1 MIEELQPVVST
12 VVTKMAGL
20 WRQGNSE
27 SLIEVSKNTRNEFL
41 TLIDSEISHLPYAND
56 IMQAALSLVTGYM
69 ASAISSLIEIDGI
82 NDNQIL
88 DQINTKRD
96 PIEALLGTGAS
107 VYKFVGTE
115 AWGVGLPDPT
125 ESANL
130 LVSQIKSRVGTEA
143 EGSDERQGESG
154 FGVGRTLQADIH
166 ELSNLSVG
174 KSFEVVFAANGN
186 KKTVNMQARLMVSDV
201 DEATMMGILRS
212 GSPLNNMAERRIK
225 VRAGSLH
232 WFYDQIL
239 LNDLVD
245 EARRTRIKDKSK
257 FYQHML
263 RKRSA
268 NFMSG
273 LFSLRPS
280 VNNASAILG
289 ITSKRAEELAMELG
303 NDLDDFATRQR
314 LFEATYTMILF
325 VVDTKWERVTFYHRS
340 LDTFTRVSVDALKR
354 ANKNGG
360 VVIEDVLRAYTAGSA
375 PAF

>member
-12 VVTKMAGL
+12 VVSKMAGL

-69 ASAISSLIEIDGI
+69 ASAIGSLIEIEGI
-82 NDNQIL
+82 NDQQIL
-88 DQINTKRD
+88 DQINTRRD

-115 AWGVGLPDPT
+115 NWGIGLPNPI

-130 LVSQIKSRVGTEA
+130 LVSQIKSVGAEA
-143 EGSDERQGESG
+143 EGGDRQGEDS
-154 FGVGRTLQADIH
+154 FGLGRSTQADIH
-166 ELSNLSVG
+166 ELANLSVG

-201 DEATMMGILRS
+201 DEETMMSILRS
-212 GSPLNNMAERRIK
+212 GSPLNNMAERKIK

-232 WFYDQIL
+232 WFYDLIL
-239 LNDLVD
+239 LNDLID
-245 EARRTRIKDKSK
+245 EARKTRIKDKSK

-268 NFMSG
+268 NFLSG

-289 ITSKRAEELAMELG
+289 ITSKRAEELALELG
-303 NDLDDFATRQR
+303 DDLDDFATRER
-314 LFEATYTMILF
+314 LFQSTYAMILF

-360 VVIEDVLRAYTAGSA
+360 VAIEDVLRAYTAGAA

>member
-12 VVTKMAGL
+12 VVSKMAGL

-41 TLIDSEISHLPYAND
+41 TLIDSEITHLPYAND

-69 ASAISSLIEIDGI
+69 VSAINSLVEVEGI
-82 NDNQIL
+82 NDQQIL

-96 PIEALLGTGAS
+96 PIEALLGTGAN

-115 AWGVGLPDPT
+115 SWGIGLPNPI

-130 LVSQIKSRVGTEA
+130 LASQIKSVGTEA
-143 EGSDERQGESG
+143 EGDQHGETG
-154 FGVGRTLQADIH
+154 MGLGRTTQADIH
-166 ELSNLSVG
+166 ELANLSVG
-174 KSFEVVFAANGN
+174 KSFEVMFAANGN

-201 DEATMMGILRS
+201 DEETMMGILRS
-212 GSPLNNMAERRIK
+212 GSPLNNMTERVIK

-232 WFYDQIL
+232 WFYDLIL
-239 LNDLVD
+239 LNDLID
-245 EARRTRIKDKSK
+245 EARKTRIKDKSK

-280 VNNASAILG
+280 VNNASAVIG
-289 ITSKRAEELAMELG
+289 ITSKRAEDLALELG
-303 NDLDDFATRQR
+303 DDLDDFATRER
-314 LFEATYTMILF
+314 LFQATYAMILF
-325 VVDTKWERVTFYHRS
+325 VVDTKWERITFYHRS

-354 ANKNGG
+354 ASKKGG
-360 VVIEDVLRAYTAGSA
+360 VEIEDVLRAYTAGTA

>member
-12 VVTKMAGL
+12 VVSKMAGL

-82 NDNQIL
+82 NDHQIL

-115 AWGVGLPDPT
+115 AWGVGLPNPT

-130 LVSQIKSRVGTEA
+130 LVSQIKSVGTEA
-143 EGSDERQGESG
+143 AGDDEPRGESG
-154 FGVGRTLQADIH
+154 FGLGRTTQADIH
-166 ELSNLSVG
+166 ELANLSVG

-201 DEATMMGILRS
+201 DEETMMGILRS
-212 GSPLNNMAERRIK
+212 GSPLNNMTERRIK

-245 EARRTRIKDKSK
+245 EARKTRIKDKSK

-273 LFSLRPS
+273 LFSLHPS
-280 VNNASAILG
+280 VNNASAIVG
-289 ITSKRAEELAMELG
+289 ITAKRAEELSMELG

-354 ANKNGG
+354 ANKQGG
-360 VVIEDVLRAYTAGSA
+360 VQIEDVLRAYTAGTA